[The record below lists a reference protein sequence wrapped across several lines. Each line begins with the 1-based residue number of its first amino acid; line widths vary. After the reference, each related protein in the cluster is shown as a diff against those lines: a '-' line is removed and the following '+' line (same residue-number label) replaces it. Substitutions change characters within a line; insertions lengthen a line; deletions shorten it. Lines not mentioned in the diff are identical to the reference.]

1 MCVCVCVW
9 HYAACAILVPWPGIE
24 PVPPAVEAQGPN
36 EWTPREFPALD
47 WILLPNF
54 CVSGAHLG
62 YCEVKELIHIKLS
75 AWNTP
80 SVLKLLTIIIF

>member
-1 MCVCVCVW
+1 M
-9 HYAACAILVPWPGIE
+9 E
-24 PVPPAVEAQGPN
+24 PVPPAMEVQGPN
-36 EWTPREFPALD
+36 QWTTSGFPALD
-47 WILLPNF
+47 QILTSWVDFGKLPNF

-80 SVLKLLTIIIF
+80 SVLNLLAIIIF